1 MRDEGAGSQESEYF
15 SRSNSS
21 MNKEQKILREI
32 KMKKYE
38 FEHVRMTHGVE
49 GELSKNFWEEK
60 IENILADMGEK
71 GWDLKA
77 FHTHALHTH
86 LIFGRERS

>member
-1 MRDEGAGSQESEYF
+1 MDRVNCEIEYF
-15 SRSNSS
+15 NRYASR
-21 MNKEQKILREI
+21 MIGRTIKRGM

-38 FEHVRMTHGVE
+38 FDHIRMTHGVE
-49 GELSKNFWEEK
+49 GELSKNLWEEK

-77 FHTHALHTH
+77 FHIHALHTH
-86 LIFGRERS
+86 LIFGREKR